1 MTNQDINNLKRKF
14 LHLNESVE
22 QKVFSLLNQFVQ
34 VDANN
39 VACVVLDDEE
49 KGIEL
54 MFLQS
59 NSQRECFKKFP
70 ELILLDGTYKINHA
84 GMALYDVLVEDG
96 CGNSRIVAYCFVT
109 QETYFRYLRNII
121 QGGKT

>member
-70 ELILLDGTYKINHA
+70 ELILLDGINHA

>member
-22 QKVFSLLNQFVQ
+22 QKVFSLLDQFVQ
-34 VDANN
+34 VDANI

-54 MFLQS
+54 IFLQS

-70 ELILLDGTYKINHA
+70 ELILLDGINHA

-96 CGNSRIVAYCFVT
+96 CGNSRIVAYGFVT

>member
-1 MTNQDINNLKRKF
+1 M
-14 LHLNESVE
+14 
-22 QKVFSLLNQFVQ
+22 FSLLDLQ

-39 VACVVLDDEE
+39 IACVVLDDEE

-54 MFLQS
+54 IFLQS

-70 ELILLDGTYKINHA
+70 ELILLDGINHA

-109 QETYFRYLRNII
+109 QETKVSLVNLLQIFKKYNPRWEDIKVTLTDKDMTEIVSIN
-121 QGGKT
+121 